1 MMPSDF
7 VSLAHNERLSGAT
20 AAGQIGRGTR
30 QELNPRF
37 AAFPL
42 RPFFA
47 TARLQNLCGET
58 FRDQSLILR
67 PIMPGTLPVP
77 SRTQASTENRM
88 SNPYN
93 SASERA
99 SILGPTLYFKGD
111 LSAEE
116 DLLIQGRVEGS
127 ITHTQRL
134 TVGPQGTV
142 KANIK
147 AQLIIVEGTV
157 DGDLQ
162 AEKSVFVKETAKVC
176 GNIYAPTVSIIE
188 GANFSGSI
196 DMDGKKAG
204 QQPGQQPSK
213 FDPVRTPKIA
223 GGAP

>member
-1 MMPSDF
+1 VKK
-7 VSLAHNERLSGAT
+7 VSFSKRLC
-20 AAGQIGRGTR
+20 QVV
-30 QELNPRF
+30 F
-37 AAFPL
+37 L
-42 RPFFA
+42 RPH
-47 TARLQNLCGET
+47 EPV
-58 FRDQSLILR
+58 R
-67 PIMPGTLPVP
+67 PWRHL
-77 SRTQASTENRM
+77 M

-93 SASERA
+93 SATDRA

-204 QQPGQQPSK
+204 QLSGK
-213 FDPVRTPKIA
+213 IDPVRPTKAA
-223 GGAP
+223 GGAA

>member
-1 MMPSDF
+1 
-7 VSLAHNERLSGAT
+7 
-20 AAGQIGRGTR
+20 
-30 QELNPRF
+30 
-37 AAFPL
+37 
-42 RPFFA
+42 
-47 TARLQNLCGET
+47 
-58 FRDQSLILR
+58 
-67 PIMPGTLPVP
+67 
-77 SRTQASTENRM
+77 M
-88 SNPYN
+88 SKHYN
-93 SASERA
+93 SATERA

-111 LSAEE
+111 LTAEE

-162 AEKSVFVKETAKVC
+162 AEKSVFVKETAKVH
-176 GNIYAPTVSIIE
+176 GNIYSPTVSITE

-204 QQPGQQPSK
+204 QQSGK
-213 FDPVRTPKIA
+213 FDPVRTPKSA
-223 GGAP
+223 GGAA